1 MLERSK
7 NAASRKNVFYIF
19 VMSIP
24 MAHAQDI
31 QKFEAEVA
39 AIENAFAKT
48 MVDRDLDAFKSYLAP
63 DTTFWANNAPLRVAA
78 AWQGFFQGADTP
90 FS

>member
-1 MLERSK
+1 
-7 NAASRKNVFYIF
+7 
-19 VMSIP
+19 

-48 MVDRDLDAFKSYLAP
+48 MADRDFDAFKS
-63 DTTFWANNAPLRVAA
+63 
-78 AWQGFFQGADTP
+78 
-90 FS
+90 

>member
-1 MLERSK
+1 
-7 NAASRKNVFYIF
+7 
-19 VMSIP
+19 
-24 MAHAQDI
+24 
-31 QKFEAEVA
+31 
-39 AIENAFAKT
+39 